1 MFIDVDL
8 KKKIEWTFDF
18 LKKMLEFFK
27 IIFKK

>member
-18 LKKMLEFFK
+18 FKKMLEFFK